1 MPFIWAIQLGAEG
14 IEWLKATRGR
24 ECGGKDGVWMGA
36 LSLLRK
42 IEKFL
47 FNDVNIEQTYGTLQ
61 RSGSGV

>member
-24 ECGGKDGVWMGA
+24 ECGKDGVWMGA

-47 FNDVNIEQTYGTLQ
+47 FNDV
-61 RSGSGV
+61 